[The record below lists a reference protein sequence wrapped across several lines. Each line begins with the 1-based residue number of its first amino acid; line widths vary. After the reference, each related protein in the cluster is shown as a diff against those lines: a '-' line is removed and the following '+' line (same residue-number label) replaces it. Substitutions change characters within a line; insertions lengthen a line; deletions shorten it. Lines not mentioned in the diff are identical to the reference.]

1 MSTIEAPE
9 RRYRIAE
16 VGRLT
21 GFTPT
26 TLRFYENAGVLPP
39 PQRTPAGYRVYDDRA
54 VERLRLIARAKELGC
69 TLEEIAGLVEAWD
82 ADECGPVKHRLRS
95 VVSAKV
101 AEIQRHIAE
110 QVAFAA
116 QLQATAA
123 SLAGRPV
130 DGPCDES
137 CGCTATIDAE
147 AEAEA
152 EADTGA
158 GAGAGGESAD
168 AGGCGCG
175 TGATADAVTLTAANA
190 TASPAIACSLAGSD
204 VQARIGEWQALL
216 AEVDHREAITDGL
229 RLVFTQPAPLG
240 EITRLAAIEHD
251 CCPFF
256 GFTVTIDGRGIALEV
271 TAPPDGH
278 VVLASVFGVAP

>member
-9 RRYRIAE
+9 QRYRIAE
-16 VGRLT
+16 AGRLT

-39 PQRTPAGYRVYDDRA
+39 PQRTSAGYRVYDDRA

-95 VVSAKV
+95 VVNAKV

-110 QVAFAA
+110 QVAFGA

-130 DGPCDES
+130 NGPCDES
-137 CGCTATIDAE
+137 CGCTATIDA
-147 AEAEA
+147 
-152 EADTGA
+152 DTDA
-158 GAGAGGESAD
+158 GAESAV

-175 TGATADAVTLTAANA
+175 TGAAADAVTLTAGGA
-190 TASPAIACSLAGSD
+190 TASPPIACSLAGGD
-204 VQARIGEWQALL
+204 MQARIGEWQALL
-216 AEVDHREAITDGL
+216 ADVDHREAITDGL

-240 EITRLAAIEHD
+240 EITRLAAAEHD

-256 GFTVTIDGRGIALEV
+256 DFTVTIDGRGIALEV
-271 TAPPDGH
+271 TAPADGH
-278 VVLASVFGVAP
+278 VLLASVFGVAP

>member
-1 MSTIEAPE
+1 M
-9 RRYRIAE
+9 
-16 VGRLT
+16 
-21 GFTPT
+21 
-26 TLRFYENAGVLPP
+26 
-39 PQRTPAGYRVYDDRA
+39 
-54 VERLRLIARAKELGC
+54 
-69 TLEEIAGLVEAWD
+69 VEAWD

-95 VVSAKV
+95 VVNTKV

-147 AEAEA
+147 AD
-152 EADTGA
+152 ADA
-158 GAGAGGESAD
+158 GADSAV

-175 TGATADAVTLTAANA
+175 TGAAADAVTLTAGGA
-190 TASPAIACSLAGSD
+190 TASPPIACSLAGGD
-204 VQARIGEWQALL
+204 MQARIGEWQALL
-216 AEVDHREAITDGL
+216 ADVDHREAITDGL
-229 RLVFTQPAPLG
+229 RLVFTQPEPLG
-240 EITRLAAIEHD
+240 EITRLAAAEHD

-271 TAPPDGH
+271 TAPADGH
-278 VVLASVFGVAP
+278 VLLASVFGVAP

>member
-147 AEAEA
+147 AD
-152 EADTGA
+152 ADT
-158 GAGAGGESAD
+158 GAGGESAD

-175 TGATADAVTLTAANA
+175 TGASADAVMLTAGGAA
-190 TASPAIACSLAGSD
+190 ASPPIACSLAGGD
-204 VQARIGEWQALL
+204 MQARIGEWQALL
-216 AEVDHREAITDGL
+216 AGVDHREAITDGL

>member
-1 MSTIEAPE
+1 MSTIEAPD

-16 VGRLT
+16 LGRLT

-39 PQRTPAGYRVYDDRA
+39 PERTPAGYRVYDDRA

-69 TLEEIAGLVEAWD
+69 ALEEIARLVEAWD
-82 ADECGPVKHRLRS
+82 ADECGPVKHQLRS
-95 VVSAKV
+95 VVNAKV
-101 AEIQRHIAE
+101 ADAQRHIAE

-123 SLAGRPV
+123 SLAGLPV
-130 DGPCDES
+130 DGPCDGT
-137 CGCTATIDAE
+137 CGCTTTIDAE
-147 AEAEA
+147 A
-152 EADTGA
+152 DA
-158 GAGAGGESAD
+158 GAGAVSAD

-175 TGATADAVTLTAANA
+175 TGATAEPVTLTAGDA
-190 TASPAIACSLAGSD
+190 TASPPIACSLAGGD
-204 VQARIGEWQALL
+204 MQARIGEWQALVVH
-216 AEVDHREAITDGL
+216 VDRREAITDGL

-240 EITRLAAIEHD
+240 EITRLAAAEYD

-256 GFTVTIDGRGIALEV
+256 GFTVTIDGRGVALEV
-271 TAPPDGH
+271 TAPADGH
-278 VVLASVFGVAP
+278 VLLASVFGVAP